1 MRDRVVPGAGEDVDR
16 HVVEAEAGKDRAA
29 RRAGSGLEADFD
41 GAAGTRQATQAPVF
55 KAPSGDVFG
64 VGFEVLLRE
73 QVIDPLGAAG
83 LGAGVGSQNF
93 GP

>member
-16 HVVEAEAGKDRAA
+16 HVVEAEAGKDRAV